1 MGFFSDV
8 VARIRGVGQS
18 GLSGAEPV
26 DWVVVGLG
34 NPGVRYASTRHNVGY
49 MVVDE
54 LLGAVGL
61 LPLRGFKASG
71 AVIEVGGRRVLV
83 VRSSTFMNTSGEAVG
98 PIVQEYGVSPDHVVV
113 VHDEL
118 DLPAHKVRVK
128 VGGNENGH
136 NGLKSVSQWLG
147 TRDYVRIRVG
157 IGRPP
162 RGGTVPDYVL
172 GALDSGEVLDAA
184 VRCGADAIRLVIERG
199 VSVAQNEIHRR

>member
-18 GLSGAEPV
+18 GLSEVKPV

-54 LLGAVGL
+54 LLEPVEL
-61 LPLRGFKASG
+61 RPLRGFKASG
-71 AVIEVGGRRVLV
+71 AVMEIGGCRVLV

-98 PIVQEYGVSPDHVVV
+98 PIAQAYGVSPDHVVV

-118 DLPAHKVRVK
+118 DLPVHKVRVK

-162 RGGTVPDYVL
+162 RGETVPDYVL

-184 VRCGADAIRLVIERG
+184 VRCGADAVRLVVERG
-199 VSVAQNEIHRR
+199 VSVAQNKIHRR

>member
-18 GLSGAEPV
+18 GLSEVKPV

-54 LLGAVGL
+54 LLEPVEL
-61 LPLRGFKASG
+61 RPLRGFKASG
-71 AVIEVGGRRVLV
+71 AVMEIGGCRVLV
-83 VRSSTFMNTSGEAVG
+83 VRSSTFMNTSGETVG
-98 PIVQEYGVSPDHVVV
+98 PIAQAYGVSPDHVVV

-162 RGGTVPDYVL
+162 RGETVPDYVL

-184 VRCGADAIRLVIERG
+184 VRCGADAVRLVVERG
-199 VSVAQNEIHRR
+199 VSVAQNKIHRR

>member
-18 GLSGAEPV
+18 GSLGIEPV
-26 DWVVVGLG
+26 DWGVVGLG

-49 MVVDE
+49 MVIDE

-71 AVIEVGGRRVLV
+71 AVIEIGGCRVLV

-98 PIVQEYGVSPDHVVV
+98 PISQEYGVSPDRVVV
-113 VHDEL
+113 VYDEL
-118 DLPAHKVRVK
+118 DLPVHKVRVK

-162 RGGTVPDYVL
+162 RGETVPDYVL
-172 GALDSGEVLDAA
+172 GTLDSGADLDAA
-184 VRCGADAIRLVIERG
+184 VRCGADAVRLVVERG

>member
-18 GLSGAEPV
+18 GLSEVKPV

-54 LLGAVGL
+54 LLGPVEL
-61 LPLRGFKASG
+61 RPLRGFKASG
-71 AVIEVGGRRVLV
+71 AVMEIGGCRVLV
-83 VRSSTFMNTSGEAVG
+83 VRSSTFMNTSGETVG
-98 PIVQEYGVSPDHVVV
+98 PIAQAYGVSPDHVVV

-162 RGGTVPDYVL
+162 RGETVPDYVL

-184 VRCGADAIRLVIERG
+184 VRCGADAVRLVAERG
-199 VSVAQNEIHRR
+199 VSVAQNKIHRR